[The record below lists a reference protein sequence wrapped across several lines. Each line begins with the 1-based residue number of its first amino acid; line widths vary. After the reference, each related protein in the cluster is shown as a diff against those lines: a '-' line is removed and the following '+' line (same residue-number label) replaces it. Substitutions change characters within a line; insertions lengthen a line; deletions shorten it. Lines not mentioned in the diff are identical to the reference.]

1 MAWVLFVAF
10 WVWYAASGVVF
21 LRGPGGFDSI
31 WPLSLSLIWW
41 LVLLFRAE
49 LQAWGRAVPLPI
61 WLKFLIVGLF
71 FSDVVMGNLAVS
83 FKGDLHP
90 NLALSSFLWLGAY
103 GGVVLA
109 WWLLAHL
116 YPFTPWQVFFIY
128 GFKGVIIEQDFMLPT
143 MLWKG
148 DWFFSPGCSTL
159 PGSGLWLGS
168 CAHVRN
174 TAEGIAQAWAQGGL
188 DGDWAVD
195 CGDNGWFLCWRVCL
209 VSAGGGPFWIEDPW
223 RRIDLSRK
231 GEIARSEV

>member
-1 MAWVLFVAF
+1 MHEPQLASVGGARWSSEELWPSSSRMAWVLFVAF

-90 NLALSSFLWLGAY
+90 KGISIQRGSPSESGSEQLLMAGRLWRRR
-103 GGVVLA
+103 
-109 WWLLAHL
+109 
-116 YPFTPWQVFFIY
+116 
-128 GFKGVIIEQDFMLPT
+128 
-143 MLWKG
+143 
-148 DWFFSPGCSTL
+148 
-159 PGSGLWLGS
+159 SGLVAASPSLS
-168 CAHVRN
+168 VHTLA
-174 TAEGIAQAWAQGGL
+174 GL
-188 DGDWAVD
+188 
-195 CGDNGWFLCWRVCL
+195 FHLRV
-209 VSAGGGPFWIEDPW
+209 
-223 RRIDLSRK
+223 
-231 GEIARSEV
+231 

>member
-1 MAWVLFVAF
+1 MARVLFVAF

-128 GFKGVIIEQDFMLPT
+128 GFKGVIIEQDFMLST

-148 DWFFSPGCSTL
+148 DWFSALVAAPFLVVVYGSAVAPMFVILQKELPNPGRRVGWMAIGLSIVVTMAGFYAGAFVWFRL
-159 PGSGLWLGS
+159 VEVLFGLKIPG
-168 CAHVRN
+168 
-174 TAEGIAQAWAQGGL
+174 
-188 DGDWAVD
+188 
-195 CGDNGWFLCWRVCL
+195 
-209 VSAGGGPFWIEDPW
+209 AG
-223 RRIDLSRK
+223 
-231 GEIARSEV
+231 